1 MNSDELL
8 RKLEQ
13 VRDRV
18 SVVRQNAVSSGQP
31 WFAEQTTVIRAM
43 INEIIQAQG
52 KPLPSTKKKRIA
64 SNHVV
69 SSPVGGGDN

>member
-1 MNSDELL
+1 MNRDELL

-18 SVVRQNAVSSGQP
+18 SVVRQNAVTSGQP
-31 WFAEQTTVIRAM
+31 WFADQTTAIRAM

-52 KPLPSTKKKRIA
+52 KSLPSTKNKRIA
-64 SNHVV
+64 SKHAT
-69 SSPVGGGDN
+69 SSSSGGGVA